1 MIGKEDIN
9 TNRFTLVINA
19 GGDSR
24 RMGQSKALLPVPTV
38 GGTGSRPLI
47 AHIAERLRPL
57 SPERLVVVAND
68 PALVEQAQIAE
79 PVEFI
84 PDAYPGMGVLG
95 GIATA
100 LEAVDEW
107 AILVA
112 CDMPLVDARIFE
124 RMCGLV
130 TSTAFSAGEGEC
142 VRERVRDRDATAPG
156 MADRVDVIVPMV
168 DGYAQ
173 TLHAIYHRRC
183 LPAIGAQLAADE
195 RKITRF
201 FPNVRVHE
209 VTEDEIRPL
218 DPEFRS
224 FMNVN
229 RPEEWAQALRFLG

>member
-1 MIGKEDIN
+1 MSK
-9 TNRFTLVINA
+9 FTLVINA
-19 GGDSR
+19 GGESR
-24 RMGQSKALLPVPTV
+24 RMGQSKALLPILNTD
-38 GGTGSRPLI
+38 GRPRSLI

-57 SPERLVVVAND
+57 SPERLVVVTND
-68 PALVEQAQIAE
+68 GALIEQAQIAE

-84 PDAYPGMGVLG
+84 HDTYPGMGALG

-112 CDMPLVDARIFE
+112 CDMPLVNRQIFE
-124 RMCGLV
+124 LMCEMV
-130 TSTAFSAGEGEC
+130 PSTTSLDTGDR
-142 VRERVRDRDATAPG
+142 VREGVRVRAESAIAPK
-156 MADRVDVIVPMV
+156 MADHVDVIVPMV

-173 TLHAIYHRRC
+173 TLHALYHRRC
-183 LPAIGAQLAADE
+183 LPTIGEQLAAEE

-201 FPNVRVHE
+201 FSKVSVRK

-224 FMNVN
+224 FMNAN
-229 RPEEWAQALRFLG
+229 TPEEWAWTLQYLDDGNGP